1 MAKTPFKMK
10 YTNGKKADTTA
21 FPFKAEASPV
31 KFAAEAGAIANSGGG
46 GGGGRNRNRDGS
58 EDWKD
63 DIGGMGKIFG
73 KGGFMKRLKEKISGK
88 AEKIAEE
95 KVEKAVDMGAEGTG
109 DGLV

>member
-31 KFAAEAGAIANSGGG
+31 KFAAEAGAIANSVSGGG
-46 GGGGRNRNRDGS
+46 GNRNRDGS
-58 EDWKD
+58 DDWKD
-63 DIGGMGKIFG
+63 EMGGMGKVFG
-73 KGGFMKRLKEKISGK
+73 KGGFMKRLKAKISGK